1 MNELLHDSRAILA
14 LAIFGTIVAVASLA
28 GAGAVMIA
36 WRGHSAIM
44 DRLSSRSIRRAV
56 RGARGADDET
66 DAVLAASTPRWRQ
79 QLVAWLDAW
88 VPESLTTGDIADR
101 LSRAGMHGADAVLLY
116 ALARVVAL
124 PLGFVLTLPLIGGPR
139 GLSPMMALAIAIV
152 FGVMAPS
159 AVLDRL
165 IARRQAA
172 IRASLPDALDLLVV
186 CMEAGVGLDAGMLRV
201 ARELEPVHPDLSEEL
216 TVANRRVGAGLPR
229 EEAMRGMYVRT
240 GIDELRSLA
249 TTMVQAER
257 LGTSLGRVLRI
268 YADGLRIKR
277 RQHAAARASEAS
289 VKMIFPLVTLLLP
302 AFFAVVLGPAVLS
315 LSSSFG
321 GQ

>member
-1 MNELLHDSRAILA
+1 MNALLQDSRVTLGLAIL
-14 LAIFGTIVAVASLA
+14 GTLVAVASIA
-28 GAGAVMIA
+28 AAGAVMIA

-44 DRLSSRSIRRAV
+44 DRLSSRSGRRA
-56 RGARGADDET
+56 ARGTPDGGE
-66 DAVLAASTPRWRQ
+66 AATLIAPGAPRWRQ
-79 QLVAWLDAW
+79 RFVAWLDQW
-88 VPESLTTGDIADR
+88 IPESLTSGDVADR
-101 LSRAGMHGADAVLLY
+101 LSRAGMHGADAALLY

-124 PLGFVLTLPLIGGPR
+124 PLGFVLVLPLIGGER
-139 GLSPMMALAIAIV
+139 GLSPTMALAIAMV
-152 FGVMAPS
+152 FGFMAPS

-201 ARELEPVHPDLSEEL
+201 ARELEPVHPDLAEEL
-216 TVANRRVGAGLPR
+216 TVVNRRVGAGLPR
-229 EEAMRGMYVRT
+229 EEAMRGMFART
-240 GIDELRSLA
+240 GIEELRSLA

-268 YADGLRIKR
+268 YADSLRVKR

-289 VKMIFPLVTLLLP
+289 VKMVFPLVTLLLP
-302 AFFAVVLGPAVLS
+302 AFFAVVLGPAILS
-315 LSSSFG
+315 FASSFG